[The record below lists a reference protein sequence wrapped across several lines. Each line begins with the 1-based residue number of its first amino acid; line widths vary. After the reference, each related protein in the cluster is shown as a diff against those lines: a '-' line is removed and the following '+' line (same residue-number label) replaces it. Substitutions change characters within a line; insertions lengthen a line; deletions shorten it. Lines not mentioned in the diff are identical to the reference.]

1 MITNNVS
8 ISGNGLWGSS
18 TYESDFLRK
27 SQSYLPSYDPRL
39 PRHATLGANLSSK
52 FANAEIT
59 VSDISLFTIASSVV
73 ATSTVNGMTDET
85 MIVSVN
91 DITDIQLGSG
101 VISSNIN
108 IYDGVS
114 VVRIYESNTSIQ
126 IGALTTNTV
135 IASNEILNF
144 PIINAM
150 YCSANVVSN
159 VSLSTDLV
167 VPLTNVND
175 INVNDSFVS
184 ANITSPLGVRVKS
197 VFENNSSVLISSLTS
212 NKTVTK
218 GEKIYISNYATKGA
232 LRIKE
237 EVIHYD
243 HAWASNST
251 LSGLTRSV
259 GNTVNCVDQN
269 GTILNGS
276 IITFLGSV

>member
-8 ISGNGLWGSS
+8 ISGNGLWDSS

-39 PRHATLGANLSSK
+39 PRHATLGANLSSP

-59 VSDISLFTIASSVV
+59 VSDINLFTITSSVI
-73 ATSTVNGMTDET
+73 ATSTVNGIIDET
-85 MIVSVN
+85 MVVPVN
-91 DITDIQLGSG
+91 DVSDIQLGYG
-101 VISSNIN
+101 VISSNID

-114 VVRIYESNTSIQ
+114 IVQIFESNTSIL

-135 IASNEILNF
+135 IASDEILNF

-150 YCSANVVSN
+150 YCSANVASN

-167 VPLTNVND
+167 VPLTNIND
-175 INVNDSFVS
+175 ININDSFVS
-184 ANITSPLGVRVKS
+184 ATITSSLGVRVKS
-197 VFENNSSVLISSLTS
+197 VFENNSSVLITPLTS

-218 GEKIYISNYATKGA
+218 GEKIYISNYSTKGA

-243 HAWASNST
+243 HAWASNNT

-269 GTILNGS
+269 GTIVSGS